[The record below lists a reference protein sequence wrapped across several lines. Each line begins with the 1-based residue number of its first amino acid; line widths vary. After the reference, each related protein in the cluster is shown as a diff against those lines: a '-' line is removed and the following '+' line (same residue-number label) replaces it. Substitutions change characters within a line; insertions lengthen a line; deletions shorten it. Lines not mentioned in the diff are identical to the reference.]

1 MKGGRGGKEGDGG
14 REGDIEVFSFSP
26 NTKLSVLSVA
36 MRQSHVVD
44 SSLFQ
49 HLSSAMQLCSEGLH

>member
-14 REGDIEVFSFSP
+14 REGDIEVVSFSP
-26 NTKLSVLSVA
+26 STKLSLLSVA
-36 MRQSHVVD
+36 TKQSHFVD

-49 HLSSAMQLCSEGLH
+49 HLSSAMQLRSEGLH